1 MDASAPALP
10 RQTPAVPDVSG
21 CPMTTF
27 PVHDTSIRGCPSKA
41 AGTTCGGDTS
51 RISRYARPSTIRCR
65 TNRSDCVAHPAHAAH
80 PYASSATVPSYSRP
94 DHHLHH
100 TDIGIPQHV
109 ANLSPEPF
117 SGLPVGDKRAFPSL
131 TVSAPNSSQN
141 DNSLQ
146 NRRDRRVVRRPRRP
160 LLSRPV
166 RLSRRVDMSPFTANG
181 GLRRGPWSAVEDRLS
196 GGV

>member
-1 MDASAPALP
+1 
-10 RQTPAVPDVSG
+10 
-21 CPMTTF
+21 MTTF
-27 PVHDTSIRGCPSKA
+27 AVHDTSCRGCPSSL
-41 AGTTCGGDTS
+41 AGTTCRGDTS
-51 RISRYARPSTIRCR
+51 HIYRYAHPSTIRCR

-94 DHHLHH
+94 DHHLDH
-100 TDIGIPQHV
+100 TDIGIPQHA

-117 SGLPVGDKRAFPSL
+117 SGLPVGDERAFPVL

-146 NRRDRRVVRRPRRP
+146 NRRDRRAARRPRCP

-166 RLSRRVDMSPFTANG
+166 RPSRRGDVSPFTANG
-181 GLRRGPWSAVEDRLS
+181 GLRHGPWWAVEDWLS
-196 GGV
+196 GDV